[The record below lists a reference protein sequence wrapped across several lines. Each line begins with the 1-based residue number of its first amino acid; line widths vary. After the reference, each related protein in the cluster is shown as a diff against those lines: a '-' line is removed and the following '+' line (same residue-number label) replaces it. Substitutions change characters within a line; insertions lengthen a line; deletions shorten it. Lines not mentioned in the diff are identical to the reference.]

1 MKEQE
6 DSMVSLTKAK
16 TEDEERAAVQDEV
29 TSLEKLDAMNAFDT
43 TNPNGKILIKIFDF
57 TGAS

>member
-29 TSLEKLDAMNAFDT
+29 TSLEKLDAMNTFDT
-43 TNPNGKILIKIFDF
+43 TNLNGKILIKIFDF
-57 TGAS
+57 TVAS